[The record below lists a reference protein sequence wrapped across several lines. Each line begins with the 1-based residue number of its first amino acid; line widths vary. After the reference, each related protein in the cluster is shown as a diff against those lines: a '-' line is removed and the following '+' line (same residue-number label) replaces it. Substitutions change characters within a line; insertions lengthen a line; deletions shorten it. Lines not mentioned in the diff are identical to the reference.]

1 MTFSV
6 VPLLLVEEEISP
18 EVRRALV
25 ENRLQ
30 EAAQLLMQEYGLNC
44 TEAGALL
51 DMDMSSSLCLPLQA

>member
-30 EAAQLLMQEYGLNC
+30 EAAQLLMREYGLNC
-44 TEAGALL
+44 TEAGALS
-51 DMDMSSSLCLPLQA
+51 DMDIASPCFPLHG